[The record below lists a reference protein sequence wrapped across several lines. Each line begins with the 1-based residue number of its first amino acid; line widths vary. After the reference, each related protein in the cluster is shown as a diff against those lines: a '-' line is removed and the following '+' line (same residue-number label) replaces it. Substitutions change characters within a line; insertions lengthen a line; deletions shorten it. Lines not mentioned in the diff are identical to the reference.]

1 LTLYYYIPLSTT
13 PYSWIELKWEGKE
26 IELEVKEIREN
37 GKDESCD

>member
-26 IELEVKEIREN
+26 IEEIEEYVRRSR
-37 GKDESCD
+37 GK